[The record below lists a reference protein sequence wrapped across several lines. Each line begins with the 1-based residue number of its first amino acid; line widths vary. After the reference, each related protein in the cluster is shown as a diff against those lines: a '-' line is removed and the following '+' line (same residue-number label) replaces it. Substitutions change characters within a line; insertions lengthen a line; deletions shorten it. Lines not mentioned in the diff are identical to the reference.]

1 MYEDKVR
8 FNYQS
13 HDRLEFNED
22 NLDNNLTA
30 VIAFYAYLILGLD
43 MDAMGEMGGSDLL
56 TKAQNIAN
64 NAQNLADTGWRA
76 GSGNSN
82 RFSIIDD
89 YMNGALEP
97 IRQLMYRYHR
107 LGLDTMYK
115 NADAGRKVITETFA
129 LLNEAYANRPLA
141 YFTKLFTEYKQDE
154 FVNIYFKKGT
164 SEEKQSVVKILSEIN
179 PSLSTS
185 WDKILKDR

>member
-1 MYEDKVR
+1 
-8 FNYQS
+8 
-13 HDRLEFNED
+13 
-22 NLDNNLTA
+22 
-30 VIAFYAYLILGLD
+30 
-43 MDAMGEMGGSDLL
+43 
-56 TKAQNIAN
+56 
-64 NAQNLADTGWRA
+64 
-76 GSGNSN
+76 
-82 RFSIIDD
+82 
-89 YMNGALEP
+89 MNGALEP